1 MIRRTLCAVLLAVL
15 LLAGGAAWYLFRPRR
30 RSSTT
35 WLMSPFRERYRR
47 AWSPPRSPIIPRS
60 VPEALGGS
68 IPAFLSPVPFYVRRF
83 AMLNRRTFAALALL
97 VAGVLFSAGIT
108 QAQESG
114 AKVLA
119 KGEFHNADK
128 AGKGTATVYQLAD
141 GKRVLRLSN
150 FETDNGPD
158 LHVRLIAAD
167 DARNTASVAKTDYVE
182 VAKLKGNKGN
192 QNYELPDKADLGK
205 YRVVSIWC
213 NRFTVNFAAAPL
225 TAQ

>member
-1 MIRRTLCAVLLAVL
+1 
-15 LLAGGAAWYLFRPRR
+15 
-30 RSSTT
+30 
-35 WLMSPFRERYRR
+35 
-47 AWSPPRSPIIPRS
+47 
-60 VPEALGGS
+60 
-68 IPAFLSPVPFYVRRF
+68 
-83 AMLNRRTFAALALL
+83 MLNRRTFAALALL
-97 VAGVLFSAGIT
+97 VAGLLLASGAT
-108 QAQESG
+108 QAQEPG

-141 GKRVLRLSN
+141 GKRILRLTN
-150 FETDNGPD
+150 FESDNGPD

-167 DARNTASVAKTDYVE
+167 DARDTASVAKTDYVE

-192 QNYELPDKADLGK
+192 QNYELPAKADLGK